1 MESLIIA
8 KFRSH
13 SKEEMRAMKTILLR
27 VLIVT
32 ASLTLSGCWESSD
45 ITIANAGQYKGAR
58 DPLLS
63 QNTASRAE
71 SLSKR
76 FQLIQMDR

>member
-1 MESLIIA
+1 
-8 KFRSH
+8 
-13 SKEEMRAMKTILLR
+13 MKTTLMLALL
-27 VLIVT
+27 VT
-32 ASLTLSGCWESSD
+32 ASLSLSGCWESSD
-45 ITIANAGQYKGAR
+45 ITIAKAGQYKGKK

-76 FQLIQMDR
+76 FQLVQMDR

>member
-1 MESLIIA
+1 
-8 KFRSH
+8 
-13 SKEEMRAMKTILLR
+13 MKTTLML
-27 VLIVT
+27 VLVVT
-32 ASLTLSGCWESSD
+32 ASLSLSGCWESAD
-45 ITIANAGQYKGAR
+45 ITIAKAGQYKGKK

-63 QNTASRAE
+63 QNTVSRAE

>member
-1 MESLIIA
+1 
-8 KFRSH
+8 
-13 SKEEMRAMKTILLR
+13 MKKTLMLALL
-27 VLIVT
+27 VT
-32 ASLTLSGCWESSD
+32 ASLSLSGCWESTD
-45 ITIANAGQYKGAR
+45 ITTAKAGQYKGKKK

-76 FQLIQMDR
+76 FQLVQMDR